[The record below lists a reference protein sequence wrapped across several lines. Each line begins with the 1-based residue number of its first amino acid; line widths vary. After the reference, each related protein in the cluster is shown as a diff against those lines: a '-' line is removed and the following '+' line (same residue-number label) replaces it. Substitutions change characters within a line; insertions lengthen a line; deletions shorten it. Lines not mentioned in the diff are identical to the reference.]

1 TVTEKS
7 IEAAKAAIAD
17 MFINDV
23 PNFGNAGEIRVFFKK
38 TTSRVAT
45 GVSAL
50 TKEGRADKLKTIEA
64 CDIPE

>member
-1 TVTEKS
+1 
-7 IEAAKAAIAD
+7 